1 MCTQTKLEQK
11 FASFTELID
20 RINLK
25 YEDCKSTIGGGPS
38 NISNGEESTYIE
50 KLVDLASNVYNVQKF
65 LRYLENTVL
74 AVKGGQWIIFCWAY
88 ADILHKEK
96 GQLNLAKTCPKVKEF
111 FTLCIQHHVE
121 SLLQLHEVMVM
132 IDHTETL
139 GPLEG
144 AIVKKGLKN
153 CPLEEIILTTA
164 KTFSRRKNLAISQIG
179 SAACGSGKLR
189 ASIFD
194 FYPQLP
200 VHLKYPAWVGD
211 LEPWQMLMCDC
222 LLYPAG
228 LAKLPAKLAEIV
240 EMPKFVDA
248 PDPSTSIWEILKP
261 MCTRVG
267 PPHES
272 VVGITLLWM
281 YVGVLELRKK
291 FGPMVQARRG
301 LDARVAGLFKIAVA
315 RDKYENS
322 EYIINLWN
330 AILRPTS
337 WPEHIPY

>member
-1 MCTQTKLEQK
+1 
-11 FASFTELID
+11 
-20 RINLK
+20 
-25 YEDCKSTIGGGPS
+25 
-38 NISNGEESTYIE
+38 
-50 KLVDLASNVYNVQKF
+50 
-65 LRYLENTVL
+65 
-74 AVKGGQWIIFCWAY
+74 
-88 ADILHKEK
+88 
-96 GQLNLAKTCPKVKEF
+96 
-111 FTLCIQHHVE
+111 
-121 SLLQLHEVMVM
+121 MVM

-315 RDKYENS
+315 RDKYEV
-322 EYIINLWN
+322 N
-330 AILRPTS
+330 ACMYL
-337 WPEHIPY
+337 